1 MFDERELV
9 RSATVSKNATVQ
21 LEVRREVE
29 SLVKYYNPDIIISIG
44 YRVKY
49 LHDTQFRIWA
59 TEWPRIYLQRHC
71 AG

>member
-29 SLVKYYNPDIIISIG
+29 RVVEYYNPDIIISIG
-44 YRVKY
+44 Y
-49 LHDTQFRIWA
+49 
-59 TEWPRIYLQRHC
+59 
-71 AG
+71 G